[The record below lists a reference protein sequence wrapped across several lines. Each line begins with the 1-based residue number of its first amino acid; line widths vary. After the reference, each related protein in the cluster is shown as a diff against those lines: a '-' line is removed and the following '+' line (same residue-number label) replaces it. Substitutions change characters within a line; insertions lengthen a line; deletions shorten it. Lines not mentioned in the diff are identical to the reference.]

1 MLNICGDS
9 TYGGWVGVIVL
20 FYLFYVKLNADFF
33 FSKRSTRLENLAIN
47 CLSATTQTC
56 AMVVLT

>member
-1 MLNICGDS
+1 MGA
-9 TYGGWVGVIVL
+9 GWALSCMYVCIVL

-33 FSKRSTRLENLAIN
+33 FSKRSMRLENLAIN